1 MLGKPIRR
9 VINVLLFLSVLSSF
23 DSVAKF
29 ALILSP
35 LTIEP
40 DVIFFEIPTK
50 MNPILPVTK
59 YAFSIP
65 KRKIDTKIPI
75 IDKQFQKENTSRL
88 FLLYRIM
95 LQLNTYL

>member
-40 DVIFFEIPTK
+40 DVIIEISTK